1 MVCFSRSRLG
11 RGGLTHLCGNF
22 LRYRTGGT
30 SDRKSN
36 ENRNGSGS
44 HVASETSRQTTY
56 GPQNLAARTLSVEE
70 HTLSKFCRDPC
81 PVRCGLVAA
90 VKCYVRKT
98 HFFFS
103 LLGQVLEQNKRS
115 QSLVCG
121 FQHHKGENLLCFLF
135 SDPVIVYLTYE
146 FEPLSPKYDI
156 AHTFLWAQYTLGI
169 SMGCYFLRVVEGH
182 VLQHSS
188 AAALPVRFF
197 LFFLPKDSIC
207 NTLVTDLCIR
217 TPCTSLSCLA
227 PPQTSSATCWRS
239 WTGTRSGRRRSPWK
253 RGICPTRCI
262 SRVVHR
268 LLDYLVHCFAGCDR
282 PFICS
287 SRPSFLVGAGSE
299 RVLGAPCRQ
308 LRIYY
313 MYAYPGSV
321 GGFGC
326 GRDQVLFGLGCQVGA
341 GCSYVSTACVG
352 SRKQP
357 ENNQYLTN

>member
-1 MVCFSRSRLG
+1 MSTSHTNLSLYPRNTILHTRFCG
-11 RGGLTHLCGNF
+11 HNIHLELVWDAIFCGW
-22 LRYRTGGT
+22 LR
-30 SDRKSN
+30 
-36 ENRNGSGS
+36 
-44 HVASETSRQTTY
+44 VTY
-56 GPQNLAARTLSVEE
+56 CSTAVQLHYLSV
-70 HTLSKFCRDPC
+70 S
-81 PVRCGLVAA
+81 
-90 VKCYVRKT
+90 
-98 HFFFS
+98 
-103 LLGQVLEQNKRS
+103 
-115 QSLVCG
+115 
-121 FQHHKGENLLCFLF
+121 
-135 SDPVIVYLTYE
+135 
-146 FEPLSPKYDI
+146 
-156 AHTFLWAQYTLGI
+156 
-169 SMGCYFLRVVEGH
+169 
-182 VLQHSS
+182 
-188 AAALPVRFF
+188 
-197 LFFLPKDSIC
+197 FFLPKDSIC

-357 ENNQYLTN
+357 ENIQYLTN